1 MFSHLPHLGEI
12 LSLLCAIIWAS
23 AVILFKKS
31 GEKVSPLGLNLFKNV
46 LALVLL
52 VPTSLVLGITLAPQT
67 SLFDFSLI
75 IVSGILGIALS
86 DTLFFKSLNLL
97 GAELS
102 AIVDCLYSPFII
114 ILSVLFLH
122 ENMNG
127 LQIFGVLLIIS
138 AVLTVS
144 RKENRKNI
152 SRKDL
157 SLGILFGVLAM
168 ALVAVGIVMIKPLLD
183 HTSLV
188 WVVEVRLLAGC
199 LGLGIFILFHPRRQN
214 IVSSLLSMRNW
225 QYMLPGSFLGAYLSS
240 VIWMG
245 GMKYTQASISS
256 ALNQTSNIFIFI
268 LAVIVLKEP
277 VNLLRVIAIILAFVG
292 VVIVSFG

>member
-23 AVILFKKS
+23 AVIFFKKS

-52 VPTSLVLGITLAPQT
+52 VPTSLVLGITLAPKT
-67 SLFDFSLI
+67 SFFDYSLI

-114 ILSVLFLH
+114 ILSFFFLH

-127 LQIFGVLLIIS
+127 LQIFGVLLIVS

-152 SRKDL
+152 SRRDL

-183 HTSLV
+183 HSSLV

-199 LGLGIFILFHPRRQN
+199 LGLCVFLLFQPRRKK
-214 IVSSLLSMRNW
+214 IIGSLFTVRNW
-225 QYMLPGSFLGAYLSS
+225 QYMLPGSFLGAYLAS

-256 ALNQTSNIFIFI
+256 ALNQTSNIFVFI
-268 LAVIVLKEP
+268 LAVIILKEP

>member
-67 SLFDFSLI
+67 SLFDYSLI

-114 ILSVLFLH
+114 ILSFFFLH

-127 LQIFGVLLIIS
+127 LQIFGVLLIVS

-144 RKENRKNI
+144 RKETRKNI
-152 SRKDL
+152 SRRDL

-183 HTSLV
+183 HSSLV

-199 LGLGIFILFHPRRQN
+199 LGLGIFLLFQPRRQK
-214 IVSSLLSMRNW
+214 IIRSLFTVRNW

-245 GMKYTQASISS
+245 GMKYTQASISA
-256 ALNQTSNIFIFI
+256 ALNQTSNIFVFI
-268 LAVIVLKEP
+268 LAAIILKEP
-277 VNLLRVIAIILAFVG
+277 VNLLRVIAIILAFAG

>member
-31 GEKVSPLGLNLFKNV
+31 GEKVTPLGLNLFKNV

-127 LQIFGVLLIIS
+127 LQIFGVLLIVS

-168 ALVAVGIVMIKPLLD
+168 ALVAVGIVMIKPLLN
-183 HTSLV
+183 HTSLI

-256 ALNQTSNIFIFI
+256 ALNQTSNIFISI
-268 LAVIVLKEP
+268 LAAIILKEP

>member
-52 VPTSLVLGITLAPQT
+52 VPTSLVLEITLAPQT

-127 LQIFGVLLIIS
+127 LQIFGVLLIVS

-183 HTSLV
+183 HSSLV

-199 LGLGIFILFHPRRQN
+199 LGLCVFLLFQPRRKK
-214 IVSSLLSMRNW
+214 IIGSLFTIRNW

-277 VNLLRVIAIILAFVG
+277 VNLLRVIAIILAFAG